1 MDKEKIISFA
11 ALEAFFQESIRK
23 YKDTELEDKLV
34 YVWKYIDENL
44 TSFLSNRQE

>member
-1 MDKEKIISFA
+1 MNKEKTISFA
-11 ALEAFFQESIRK
+11 ALEAFFQESIKK